1 MLLDGI
7 RVFTYASGDAMCYF
21 DANMNSG
28 EGTKTTPQ
36 FETVEFQSK
45 PDANACFVCHQPIS
59 GSYYRINSRM
69 ACAACTERLRTSV
82 PKDSHAAF
90 VRATIFGVGAAIVG
104 LALYALVG
112 ITTGLVIGYVSL
124 AVGWMV
130 GTAMMK
136 GSGGL
141 GGRRYQIVALL
152 LTYAAVSL
160 AAIPIAIAQFNK
172 AKKATQAQIQE
183 STPENQAGQQ
193 PTDNGSSDGL
203 SANAEGTT
211 RARRP
216 SAASAIG
223 YLAILGLA
231 SPFLELASDPFH
243 GLIGLV
249 ILLIG
254 VRIAWRMTRGR
265 PALAFDGPF

>member
-1 MLLDGI
+1 
-7 RVFTYASGDAMCYF
+7 
-21 DANMNSG
+21 
-28 EGTKTTPQ
+28 
-36 FETVEFQSK
+36 
-45 PDANACFVCHQPIS
+45 
-59 GSYYRINSRM
+59 
-69 ACAACTERLRTSV
+69 
-82 PKDSHAAF
+82 
-90 VRATIFGVGAAIVG
+90 
-104 LALYALVG
+104 
-112 ITTGLVIGYVSL
+112 
-124 AVGWMV
+124 VGWMV

-141 GGRRYQIVALL
+141 GGRRYQVVALL

-172 AKKATQAQIQE
+172 AKKANQAQIQE
-183 STPENQAGQQ
+183 STPQNEAGLQ
-193 PTDNGSSDGL
+193 PSDNGSADGQ
-203 SANAEGTT
+203 SGTNAEGPS

-216 SAASAIG
+216 GAASAIG

-254 VRIAWRMTRGR
+254 VRIAWRLTRGR

>member
-1 MLLDGI
+1 VLLCAD
-7 RVFTYASGDAMCYF
+7 
-21 DANMNSG
+21 MNSG
-28 EGTKTTPQ
+28 EGIKATPQ
-36 FETVEFQSK
+36 FETAEFQNK
-45 PDANACFVCHQPIS
+45 AGANACFVCHQPIS

-69 ACAACTERLRTSV
+69 ACAACTERLRISV

-90 VRATIFGVGAAIVG
+90 VRATLFGVGAAIVG

-112 ITTGLVIGYVSL
+112 ITTGLAIGYVSL

-160 AAIPIAIAQFNK
+160 AAIPIAISQFNK
-172 AKKATQAQIQE
+172 TKNATQAQIQQ
-183 STPENQAGQQ
+183 STPQNEVEEQ
-193 PTDNGSSDGL
+193 PPQTGASDGQ
-203 SANAEGTT
+203 SGAVSETGS
-211 RARRP
+211 RGSRP
-216 SAASAIG
+216 STASVIG
-223 YLAILGLA
+223 YMAMLGLA

-243 GLIGLV
+243 GLIGLI

-254 VRIAWRMTRGR
+254 VRIARRLTRGR
-265 PALAFDGPF
+265 PALAIEGPF